1 MGRHERAR
9 WKAGWEEL
17 FRSYVPV
24 SNERRT
30 VRVEVSEQGDGG
42 FAVVDI
48 ETVWRRRSD
57 GASRRWRA
65 RASKGYTR
73 LADGR
78 WLLVYHTG
86 LLGYDA
92 R

>member
-1 MGRHERAR
+1 MGRHERPR

-48 ETVWRRRSD
+48 ETV
-57 GASRRWRA
+57 
-65 RASKGYTR
+65 
-73 LADGR
+73 
-78 WLLVYHTG
+78 
-86 LLGYDA
+86 
-92 R
+92 